1 MTQGEVAQAVG
12 VSTQAVY
19 GWERGL
25 SSPSV
30 ANVVR
35 LESLFAT
42 PRGRLLLMLAYPEE
56 IS

>member
-35 LESLFAT
+35 LESLFRTA
-42 PRGRLLLMLAYPEE
+42 RGRLLLVLAYPEE